1 MDYASSLLGLLP
13 GARRGTPGV
22 KELLSKVGSYLPA
35 DQVERV
41 RDAAEFGAAAHQGQT
56 RISGEPYI
64 THPVAAAEI
73 LAELHLDADT
83 LVGAIL
89 HDVIEDTPI
98 AKADI
103 AQRFGNDV
111 AEIVDGVTK
120 LDQIRFKN
128 REEAQ
133 AENFRKMLLAMV
145 RDLRV
150 ILVKLADRTHNLR
163 TIDALPLAKR
173 RAIARETLDI
183 YAPVAERLGL
193 YSMKLELED
202 LGFRT
207 LYPQRH
213 RVLERALKK
222 ARGNQKEFLG
232 KIHKQFEAA
241 LKKAGIA
248 ARVEAREKHLYSIY
262 RKMLRKRATLAEIVD
277 VYGLRIIVDSADTSY
292 RALGVVHSVYKPMP
306 GRFKDYVAI
315 PRVNGYQSLHTTL
328 FGPNGVPIEVQ
339 IRTEDMD
346 RVAESG
352 IAAHWKYK
360 EGDNEDS
367 AQQERAR
374 KWLSNLVEMQEGGN
388 SEEFIESVKVDL
400 FPDKVYV
407 FTPRGEILR
416 LPRGAT
422 VVDFAYAVHTDIGN
436 RCVAA
441 KVDRRLAPLRTVLR
455 NGQTIQ
461 IITAKGARPNPSWVN
476 FVVTAKARSAIRHYL
491 KSLRRGEAV
500 ELGRRLLSQ
509 ALAEFDLELPEVSAS
524 AWQSALPELGLKDA
538 NELYEKLGL
547 GERLAPLVARRLLPP
562 DRASSAAAGQG
573 GAAGSTAAAGG
584 TAAEAGAPA
593 PLAVAGTEGLLVSYA
608 NCCHPLPHEPIMAFL
623 SAGRGIIIHREI
635 CGNVEDYHKHP
646 EKWLPVTWQHKIAR
660 QFPAEIRI
668 ESVNRLGMLAALS
681 AAIANTQTNVVHV
694 TIEQHDAET
703 SVIVFVLEIADR
715 KHLARVMRV
724 VRRMPDV
731 LRVERTIAGARRPE
745 ASQGTAERGP
755 GGPGGATL
763 EGGGGVG
770 GVGGVSTGGTR
781 RSRSRRPS
789 IDDEDEDEDEDLG
802 SETDTG
808 EH

>member
-1 MDYASSLLGLLP
+1 VDYASSILGFLP
-13 GARRGTPGV
+13 GVKRGTPGV
-22 KELLSKVGSYLPA
+22 KELLSKVSTYLPEE
-35 DQVERV
+35 QVKRI
-41 RDAAEFGAAAHQGQT
+41 RDATEFGAEAHQGQT
-56 RISGEPYI
+56 RVSGEPYI

-73 LAELHLDADT
+73 LADLHLDADT
-83 LVGAIL
+83 IVGAIL

-103 AQRFGNDV
+103 AQRFGSDV

-163 TIDALPLAKR
+163 TIDALAPAKR

-207 LYPQRH
+207 LYPQRY
-213 RVLERALKK
+213 RVIERALKR
-222 ARGNQKEFLG
+222 ARGNQKEFLN
-232 KIHKQFEAA
+232 KIRVQLEAA
-241 LKKAGIA
+241 LKKSGIPA
-248 ARVEAREKHLYSIY
+248 EVEAREKHLYSIY

-277 VYGLRIIVDSADTSY
+277 VYGLRITVDSVDTCY
-292 RALGVVHSVYKPMP
+292 RTLGVVHSVYKPMP
-306 GRFKDYVAI
+306 GRFKDYIAI

-339 IRTEDMD
+339 IRTEDMH

-360 EGDNEDS
+360 GGEHEGS

-374 KWLSNLVEMQEGGN
+374 KWLSNLVEMEEGGN

-441 KVDRRLAPLRTVLR
+441 KIDRRLAPLRTVLR
-455 NGQTIQ
+455 NGQTVQ
-461 IITAKGARPNPSWVN
+461 IITAKGATPNPSWVN
-476 FVVTAKARSAIRHYL
+476 FVVTAKARSAIRQYL
-491 KSLRRGEAV
+491 KGLRRSEAV
-500 ELGRRLLSQ
+500 ELGRRLLGQ
-509 ALAEFDLELPEVSAS
+509 ALAEFDLRLDAVDPA
-524 AWQSALPELGLKDA
+524 ALHSALGEFGLKTPDD
-538 NELYEKLGL
+538 LFEKVGL
-547 GERLAPLVARRLLPP
+547 GERLAPFVARRLLP
-562 DRASSAAAGQG
+562 
-573 GAAGSTAAAGG
+573 
-584 TAAEAGAPA
+584 AERTDVANGAPT

-608 NCCHPLPHEPIMAFL
+608 HCCYPIPNDPILAFL
-623 SAGRGIIIHREI
+623 STGRGIVLHRDT
-635 CGNVEDYHKHP
+635 CANVEDYHKHP
-646 EKWLPVTWQHKIAR
+646 EKWLPVSWQHR
-660 QFPAEIRI
+660 PGRLFLSEIRI
-668 ESVNRLGMLAALS
+668 ETITRMGVLAAVS
-681 AAIANTQTNVVHV
+681 AAIAGTQTNVSHV
-694 TIEQHDAET
+694 SIEQRDAEV
-703 SVIVFVLEIADR
+703 SVIVFVLEVTDR

-731 LRVERTIAGARRPE
+731 VRVVRTIATHSHGH
-745 ASQGTAERGP
+745 ERG
-755 GGPGGATL
+755 
-763 EGGGGVG
+763 
-770 GVGGVSTGGTR
+770 
-781 RSRSRRPS
+781 
-789 IDDEDEDEDEDLG
+789 EDPQSADN
-802 SETDTG
+802 
-808 EH
+808 